1 MKIKKTHLLDLLS
14 FSLILS
20 FVLGFLFNENSAG
33 GGEGDFGHILN
44 NYELIFGNSFNDIDW
59 SKYRDSRFPLDY
71 FIFKLYLPT
80 SLDYWGLNI
89 FFISLI
95 TPLILFYV
103 LKKKNYDLD
112 KLEKNSYLLFIAFF
126 IFISPYFRT
135 SAFWMLRENIGYLFW
150 IISMLFF
157 FNLEKNSNITI
168 NLLACFL
175 FSYMAFYSSQNL
187 FIIPLTNFF
196 LLFNFKKILDKK
208 NLYLVL
214 INLIFF
220 SPLIIFFEFFKNA
233 IQYIEID
240 EINRITF
247 SYYKIA
253 DLFGIIL
260 IYILPFFLIY
270 FNPGQIKD
278 IIYKN
283 FKIIVIFL
291 ICFSFIFWNYP
302 NEDFLSGGALR
313 KVLNILISNEIL
325 FKLIYLPICGFSML
339 VSFYFAFKKEK
350 TLLFL
355 LLPYTI
361 FFTFINYIFQE
372 YLDPILLLF
381 LILYSKNFIY
391 LIKSKIVYLFIYFL
405 TFYLGAFSY
414 YTFII

>member
-71 FIFKLYLPT
+71 FIFKLYLPA
-80 SLDYWGLNI
+80 SLDYWRLNI
-89 FFISLI
+89 FLISI
-95 TPLILFYV
+95 TTPLILFYV
-103 LKKKNYDLD
+103 LKKKNYDSGN
-112 KLEKNSYLLFIAFF
+112 LEKNSYLFFIAFF

-150 IISMLFF
+150 IVSMLFF
-157 FNLEKNSNITI
+157 FNLKKNSNYII
-168 NLLACFL
+168 NLLACSL

-208 NLYLVL
+208 NSYLVL

-220 SPLIIFFEFFKNA
+220 SPLVIFFEFFSNSL
-233 IQYIEID
+233 QYIEID

-247 SYYKIA
+247 SYYKIV
-253 DLFGIIL
+253 DLFGIIF
-260 IYILPFFLIY
+260 IYVLPFFLIY
-270 FNPGQIKD
+270 FNPEQIKN

-283 FKIIVIFL
+283 FKIILIFL
-291 ICFSFIFWNYP
+291 ICFLFTFWNYP
-302 NEDFLSGGALR
+302 NEDFLSGGAIR
-313 KVLNILISNEIL
+313 KFLNIFISNEIL
-325 FKLIYLPICGFSML
+325 FKLLYLSICGFSML
-339 VSFYFAFKKEK
+339 ASYYFAFKKEK

-355 LLPYTI
+355 LFTYTI
-361 FFTFINYIFQE
+361 FYSFIDYVFQE
-372 YLDPILLLF
+372 YLDPIILLF

-391 LIKSKIVYLFIYFL
+391 LIKDKIIYLFIYFL
-405 TFYLGAFSY
+405 TFYLCAFSY

>member
-1 MKIKKTHLLDLLS
+1 MKIKKTYLLNLLS

-33 GGEGDFGHILN
+33 GGEGDFYHILN

-80 SLDYWGLNI
+80 SLNYWRLNI

-112 KLEKNSYLLFIAFF
+112 KLEINSYLLFIAFF

-157 FNLEKNSNITI
+157 FNLEKNFNITI
-168 NLLACFL
+168 NLLACSL

-208 NLYLVL
+208 NLYLIL

-220 SPLIIFFEFFKNA
+220 SPLIIFFEFFKNTM
-233 IQYIEID
+233 QYIEID

-313 KVLNILISNEIL
+313 KVLNILISNEFL

-339 VSFYFAFKKEK
+339 ASFYFAYKKEK